1 MSDKTRDRC
10 YQSYR
15 SEPDIRFRLELNRLL
30 QSMLEDEANELQ
42 KKMNGPEI
50 PLVMK

>member
-15 SEPDIRFRLELNRLL
+15 SEPDIRFRLELNELL
-30 QSMLEDEANELQ
+30 QSMLEDEANELRKQ
-42 KKMNGPEI
+42 INGPDV